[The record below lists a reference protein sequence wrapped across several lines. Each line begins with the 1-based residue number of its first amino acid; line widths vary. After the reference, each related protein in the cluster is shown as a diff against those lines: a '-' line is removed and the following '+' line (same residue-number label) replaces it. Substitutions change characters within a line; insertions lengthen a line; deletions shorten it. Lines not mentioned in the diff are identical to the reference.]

1 VAHDVVP
8 FSELLRARTSSRHG
22 TSSGADFMTDLLRGT
37 CGVDDYAQLVT
48 QYWFVYR
55 ALEGASS
62 AMADHPVAAPFVTTG
77 MSRLPA
83 LESDLDFLLG
93 DGWRDR
99 VVALPA
105 TRAYVE
111 RLETV
116 AAESAGAFVAHHYT
130 RYLGGRFISTLLQKH
145 YGFDVNGVGFYVFA
159 EVADP
164 ACFRATYRE
173 QLDAAPWTDADKEA
187 VVAEVALAHSLDTRL
202 LDGLEVDRRSRRAA
216 AAAAA
221 AADAA

>member
-1 VAHDVVP
+1 MAHDVVP
-8 FSELLRARTSSRHG
+8 FSELLRARTTSRHG

-37 CGVDDYAQLVT
+37 CDVDDYAQLVA

-55 ALEGASS
+55 ALEGASGS
-62 AMADHPVAAPFVTTG
+62 ISGHPVAAPFVTTG
-77 MSRLPA
+77 MNRLPA
-83 LESDLDFLLG
+83 LESDLEFLLG
-93 DGWRDR
+93 DAWRDR
-99 VVALPA
+99 VTALPA
-105 TRAYVE
+105 TREYVE

-116 AAESAGAFVAHHYT
+116 AATSAGAFIAHHYT
-130 RYLGGRFISTLLQKH
+130 RYLGDLSCGRFISTLLQKH

-202 LDGLEVDRRSRRAA
+202 LDGLEADRRARRAA
-216 AAAAA
+216 ASAA
-221 AADAA
+221 